1 MLRVAICDD
10 ERLHRQHTA
19 ELTEQALEGS
29 GADISCFDG
38 AESLLRTMDEGYTP
52 DIAILDIEMG
62 EDKMDD
68 ISLAEQLNALAPAC
82 RIIFVTSYLAFAMDV
97 YRTDHVYFI
106 VKNQLEQRIAEAL
119 GKAVAAL
126 DADMSSEM
134 MLAIKSRGSTE
145 LIPVKDVKYIER
157 LGRKAH
163 TVTVGAEYWSAHT
176 PAELLRGHEEQF
188 IRCHQSIWV
197 NPQWISALKSDEF
210 QLSDGSSVPISRSYK
225 QTAREQFFASL
236 RRQQSDIDI

>member
-19 ELTEQALEGS
+19 ELTEHTLEGRE
-29 GADISCFDG
+29 ADINCFDG
-38 AESLLRTMDEGYTP
+38 AESLLSAIAEGYMP
-52 DIAILDIEMG
+52 NIAILDIEMG
-62 EDKMDD
+62 DNKMDG
-68 ISLAEQLNALAPAC
+68 ISLAGQLNTLAPAC

-97 YRTDHVYFI
+97 YRTEHVYFI
-106 VKNQLEQRIAEAL
+106 VKSQLEQRIGEAL
-119 GKAVAAL
+119 GKAVAAI

-134 MLAIKSRGSTE
+134 MLAIKTRGATE
-145 LIPVKDVKYIER
+145 LIPIRDVKYIER

-163 TVTVGAEYWSAHT
+163 TVTIGAEYWSAHA

-197 NPQWISALKSDEF
+197 NPKWISAVKSDEF
-210 QLSDGSSVPISRSYK
+210 QLSDGSSLPISRGFRQS
-225 QTAREQFFASL
+225 AREQFFASL
-236 RRQQSDIDI
+236 RRPQDGII